1 MHELASAASGR
12 AAAAPVRLPMLLLEA
27 DALLRRTVVLTAR
40 SLGLGEIHEASSS
53 AVATRLLRERPFR
66 GAIIALDLG
75 DRRLDQYDLSLID
88 VIRHDDAIAH
98 RSMPIAV
105 MLERCDA
112 ALAEELRRREVNRVI
127 LKPFRARTLLDTFSE
142 FRSLAR
148 HA

>member
-1 MHELASAASGR
+1 MHELAGVTASRTAAP
-12 AAAAPVRLPMLLLEA
+12 PVRLPMLLLEA

-40 SLGLGEIHEASSS
+40 SLGLAEIHEASSN
-53 AVATRLLRERPFR
+53 AIAARLLRERPLR

-75 DRRLDQYDLSLID
+75 DRRLDQYDLTLID
-88 VIRHDDAIAH
+88 LIRHDDAITH
-98 RSMPIAV
+98 RAMPIAV

-142 FRSLAR
+142 FRTLAR
-148 HA
+148 RA